1 MSQRNR
7 ALAALGAVLVLVIAF
22 VLLRPGD
29 DDTTNN
35 TEPAAPVA
43 ATTTTTPSASAPTTS
58 TAAPAPAGK
67 LRPKVT
73 LVRAVGLE
81 PVGGIASI
89 KVDKGDTVR
98 FTVTSDQP
106 ENVHLHGY
114 DVEKPVAPGKPA
126 RYVFKAN
133 IEGIFEVEL
142 EESGVQ
148 LIKLQVDP

>member
-22 VLLRPGD
+22 VMLRPGD
-29 DDTTNN
+29 DNTNNNEPASTVAADTT
-35 TEPAAPVA
+35 A
-43 ATTTTTPSASAPTTS
+43 TPSASAPTTS
-58 TAAPAPAGK
+58 TAAPTPAATP
-67 LRPKVT
+67 RPKVT
-73 LVRAVGLE
+73 TVRAVGRT
-81 PVGGIASI
+81 PVGGIKSI
-89 KVDKGDTVR
+89 NVTKGDTVR

-114 DVEKPVAPGKPA
+114 DVEKPVAPGRPA

-142 EESGVQ
+142 EQSGVQ

>member
-7 ALAALGAVLVLVIAF
+7 ALTALGAVLVLVIAF

-35 TEPAAPVA
+35 EQAATVAAPAA
-43 ATTTTTPSASAPTTS
+43 TTPSAPAPTTS
-58 TAAPAPAGK
+58 TAAPAPAAK
-67 LRPKVT
+67 PRPKVT
-73 LVRAVGLE
+73 TVRAVGLK
-81 PVGGIASI
+81 PVGGITSI
-89 KVDKGDTVR
+89 KANKGDTVR

>member
-1 MSQRNR
+1 MSHRNR
-7 ALAALGAVLVLVIAF
+7 ALAALGAVLVLVVAF

-29 DDTTNN
+29 DDTATNTTDN
-35 TEPAAPVA
+35 ASATVTTAAPTTTAPSTTTPAPVA
-43 ATTTTTPSASAPTTS
+43 QP
-58 TAAPAPAGK
+58 
-67 LRPKVT
+67 RPKVT
-73 LVRAVGLE
+73 TVRAVGLE
-81 PVGGIASI
+81 PVGGIKSI
-89 KVDKGDTVR
+89 KVNKGDTVR

-142 EESGVQ
+142 EEAGVQ
-148 LIKLQVDP
+148 LIKLQVNP